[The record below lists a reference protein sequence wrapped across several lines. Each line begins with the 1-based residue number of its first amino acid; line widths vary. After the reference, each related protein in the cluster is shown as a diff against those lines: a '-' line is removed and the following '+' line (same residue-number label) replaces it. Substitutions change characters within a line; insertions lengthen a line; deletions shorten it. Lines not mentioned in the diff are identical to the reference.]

1 MAKEKVVTLENYGD
15 NFMRVFPTEKNIYH
29 RKNIPVMLHP
39 DAAKRLI
46 EKGLM
51 TQETPDD
58 YEAPEE
64 DGSDES

>member
-1 MAKEKVVTLENYGD
+1 MAKEKVVTLDNYSEN
-15 NFMRVFPTEKNIYH
+15 FIRVFPTEKNIYH
-29 RKNIPVMLHP
+29 KQGLAVRMHP

-58 YEAPEE
+58 YEEPDE